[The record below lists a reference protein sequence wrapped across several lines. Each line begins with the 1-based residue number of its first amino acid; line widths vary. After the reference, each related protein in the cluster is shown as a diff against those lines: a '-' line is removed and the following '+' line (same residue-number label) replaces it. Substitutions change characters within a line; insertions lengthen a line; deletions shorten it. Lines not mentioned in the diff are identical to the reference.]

1 MEYAIKTILGLII
14 SYCFYTLIKIDKK
27 VSILCYRVKKLEEKI
42 SGHEGEEI

>member
-1 MEYAIKTILGLII
+1 MEYVFKTVIGLVL

-42 SGHEGEEI
+42 NGCERKEI